1 MKNKSIKN
9 KFYFIVLF
17 VGLFSSLLSGEDGEV
32 VLDSSFFKDFNS
44 SQIIQRDD
52 IFSGLINKVVIGRGK
67 ITGIS
72 ANERYKKKYRIMI
85 ESTDSAIYN
94 QKIIFFV
101 FLENKDTVDLLTI
114 DSRFEFKG
122 PLMGYTPLG
131 TKRNE
136 YILDVI
142 FTDGSTLIE

>member
-1 MKNKSIKN
+1 MFSPL
-9 KFYFIVLF
+9 LF
-17 VGLFSSLLSGEDGEV
+17 GEEGEV
-32 VLDSSFFKDFNS
+32 VLDSTFFKNFNS

-52 IFSGLINKVVIGRGK
+52 IFAGLINRVVIGRGK

-72 ANERYKKKYRIMI
+72 ASERYKKKYRITI
-85 ESTDSAIYN
+85 ESADSAIYN

-101 FLENKDTVDLLTI
+101 FLENKDTVDLLSI
-114 DSRFEFKG
+114 DSKFEFKG
-122 PLMGYTPLG
+122 PLMGYTPLA

-142 FTDGSTLIE
+142 LTDGSTLIE

>member
-1 MKNKSIKN
+1 MKNKRKKN
-9 KFYFIVLF
+9 KFFITVLF
-17 VGLFSSLLSGEDGEV
+17 IFLFFSLISGEESEV

-101 FLENKDTVDLLTI
+101 FLENKDTVDLLTL
-114 DSRFEFKG
+114 DSKFEFKG
-122 PLMGYTPLG
+122 QLMGYTPLS
-131 TKRNE
+131 TKRSE
-136 YILDVI
+136 YIIDVI
-142 FTDGSTLIE
+142 LMDGSTVIE